1 MLDALLLARS
11 LQLRAPGS
19 TGSCPQQPLC
29 AARRLVAVLSSAKLL
44 ESGEHHELL
53 VHGGA
58 WWASLSERPRR
69 GLQPAGGALQLP
81 GGGRTRLLPR
91 LGQQWWRARPRTR
104 SVA

>member
-1 MLDALLLARS
+1 M
-11 LQLRAPGS
+11 
-19 TGSCPQQPLC
+19 
-29 AARRLVAVLSSAKLL
+29 V
-44 ESGEHHELL
+44 
-53 VHGGA
+53 GA

-104 SVA
+104 SADAEPRAVLCVVSWSMCGSWHSLYDPVLGAQARRVKSESFGDTESTI